1 MFKHVIRSDTVEIDA
16 PIELVWDVLT
26 DVAKY
31 GEWNPFT
38 QCEGADLRVGAPI
51 HLDVTLGLYRR
62 KQTEWISAVEPPN
75 LLSWSMQIGAPFL
88 LDSLREQ
95 RLTALG
101 ETRCTYCSTDALNGL
116 LTSLVVL
123 SFASIVRRGFND
135 VGVALKRRSETR
147 HDETQGRG

>member
-1 MFKHVIRSDTVEIDA
+1 MFNNVIRSDTVEIGA

-26 DVAKY
+26 DVARY

-38 QCEGADLRVGAPI
+38 QCEGADLKVGSPI

-75 LLSWSMQIGAPFL
+75 LLSWSMRIGAPFL

-95 RLTALG
+95 RLTALSG
-101 ETRCTYCSTDALNGL
+101 TRCAYCSTDALTGL
-116 LTSLVVL
+116 LTPLVMV
-123 SFASIVRRGFND
+123 SFANIVRRGFND
-135 VGVALKRRSETR
+135 VGAALKRRAEARYAETG
-147 HDETQGRG
+147 T

>member
-26 DVAKY
+26 DVARY

-62 KQTEWISAVEPPN
+62 KQTEWISALEPPN
-75 LLSWSMQIGAPFL
+75 LLSWRMQIGAPFL

-101 ETRCTYCSTDALNGL
+101 EKRCTYCTTDVLNGL
-116 LTSLVVL
+116 LTPLVVV
-123 SFASIVRRGFND
+123 SFASIMRRGFNG
-135 VGVALKRRSETR
+135 VGQALKRESEAR
-147 HDETQGRG
+147 HAKTST

>member
-1 MFKHVIRSDTVEIDA
+1 MFKHVIRSDTFEIDA
-16 PIELVWDVLT
+16 PIKLVWDVLA
-26 DVAKY
+26 DVARY

-38 QCEGADLRVGAPI
+38 QCEGADLKVGSPI

-75 LLSWSMQIGAPFL
+75 LLSWSMRIGAPFL

-95 RLTALG
+95 RLTALRG
-101 ETRCTYCSTDALNGL
+101 TRCTYCSTDALTGL
-116 LTSLVVL
+116 LTPLVMV

-135 VGVALKRRSETR
+135 VGAALKRRAEVRYAETG
-147 HDETQGRG
+147 T

>member
-1 MFKHVIRSDTVEIDA
+1 MFNNVIRSDTVEIGA

-26 DVAKY
+26 DVARY

-38 QCEGADLRVGAPI
+38 QCEGADLKVGSPI

-75 LLSWSMQIGAPFL
+75 LLSWSMRIGAPFL

-95 RLTALG
+95 RLTALSG
-101 ETRCTYCSTDALNGL
+101 TRCAYCSTDALTGL
-116 LTSLVVL
+116 LTPLVVV

-135 VGVALKRRSETR
+135 VGAALKRRAEARYAETG
-147 HDETQGRG
+147 T

>member
-1 MFKHVIRSDTVEIDA
+1 MFTHVIRSDTFEIDA
-16 PIELVWDVLT
+16 PIKLVWDVLA
-26 DVAKY
+26 DVARY

-38 QCEGADLRVGAPI
+38 QCEGADLKVGSPI

-75 LLSWSMQIGAPFL
+75 LLSWSMRIGAPFL

-95 RLTALG
+95 RLTALRG
-101 ETRCTYCSTDALNGL
+101 TRCAYCSTDALNGL
-116 LTSLVVL
+116 LTPLVMV

-135 VGVALKRRSETR
+135 VGAALKRRAEARYAETG
-147 HDETQGRG
+147 T